1 MTARRAYR
9 TAVLTSL
16 LLLAA
21 CQTAGTAAAPELS
34 RFLSD
39 HEQLQPG
46 RADQAQLI
54 YINPEANFAPYQRV
68 LIEPVVLWEP
78 DGEKL
83 SDVPRPELEQLSRSL
98 QESMRR
104 ELAQE
109 FDIVEE
115 PEPGTLRLRLALV
128 DVERSSTSSDA
139 VFMGTVSIEVEVL
152 DASSGERL
160 VAAAD
165 LRGNR
170 EPVDVGK
177 AFDTW
182 AARARARLS
191 AFRAFDAVHAPS
203 DGD

>member
-1 MTARRAYR
+1 MTPRRAYR

-16 LLLAA
+16 LVLVA

-34 RFLSD
+34 AFLRD

-54 YINPEANFAPYQRV
+54 YINPEANFAPYERV

-83 SDVPRPELEQLSRSL
+83 SDVPRPELEQLRRSL

-104 ELAQE
+104 ELSQE
-109 FDIVEE
+109 FDIVEG

-139 VFMGTVSIEVEVL
+139 VFIGTVSIEVEVL

-165 LRGNR
+165 LRGNH